1 MQTILV
7 EKVHHLIVWICF
19 RSCYTLFKKNIGN
32 FNFYCARHSAVKL
45 LDINKDRVIV
55 IVARRLRF
63 NCQPWG
69 QVTLEALGGVG
80 CMNMLAAADW
90 EKV

>member
-1 MQTILV
+1 M
-7 EKVHHLIVWICF
+7 
-19 RSCYTLFKKNIGN
+19 
-32 FNFYCARHSAVKL
+32 KL

-63 NCQPWG
+63 HCQPWG